1 MVGWYSKLC
10 FHIHSLCRYAP
21 EEFVKALT
29 ASGVYTDAE
38 ARKEFNRMDADDN
51 KKIDIKQFTVWYVAM
66 DDIGK
71 RVRRN
76 V

>member
-1 MVGWYSKLC
+1 M
-10 FHIHSLCRYAP
+10 CRYAP

-51 KKIDIKQFTVWYVAM
+51 KKIDIKEFTVWYVAM
-66 DDIGK
+66 DDIGACAATCDGGT
-71 RVRRN
+71 VPTL
-76 V
+76 